1 MVMQKKAWM
10 TSFLGVKTHYRGTI
24 LSKNLKINKNTFCI
38 ILGANFL

>member
-24 LSKNLKINKNTFCI
+24 LGKKMFLKKNTFCI
-38 ILGANFL
+38 ILGAIFL